1 MSATVS
7 HGTFDADVLA
17 HLDDQIGSARRLL
30 ASILGQGAAIRARD
44 VDGVLAGMASIQ
56 SEMNL
61 RGGLEECR
69 RLLLNRAGE
78 ALGLPVSAVTL
89 EALTSLMAPTDAG
102 AARARSS
109 ELRGLLAEIARE
121 HGINRVL
128 MRQEL
133 TFLDHV
139 MRLLTGEPQG
149 AYRPGTPAATAP
161 PTTLHA
167 LNLQA

>member
-1 MSATVS
+1 MTASASDGVLAT
-7 HGTFDADVLA
+7 AVLA
-17 HLDDQIGSARRLL
+17 HLDDQIESARRLL
-30 ASILGQGAAIRARD
+30 AAILGQGAAIRARD

-69 RLLLNRAGE
+69 RILLQRAGE
-78 ALGLPVSAVTL
+78 ALGLPAAAVTL
-89 EALTSLMAPTDAG
+89 EALTSLMPTAEAE

-149 AYRPGTPAATAP
+149 AYGPGTPAAATP
-161 PTTLHA
+161 PTTVHA

>member
-1 MSATVS
+1 MTASAT
-7 HGTFDADVLA
+7 HGALATDVLA
-17 HLDDQIGSARRLL
+17 HLDDQIESARRLL
-30 ASILGQGAAIRARD
+30 AAILRQGAAIRARD
-44 VDGVLAGMASIQ
+44 VDGVLAGMSSIQ
-56 SEMNL
+56 GEMNL

-69 RLLLNRAGE
+69 RVLLQRAGA

-89 EALTSLMAPTDAG
+89 EALTSLMADADAE

-121 HGINRVL
+121 HGVNRVL

-149 AYRPGTPAATAP
+149 AYGPGTPAASAP
-161 PTTLHA
+161 PTTVHA